1 MISWYI
7 VLGHQRITTNAL
19 SLAPFYCSLFLT
31 TNGFMHVT
39 WSNDKR
45 QQRLTYVIYS
55 PSISISM
62 CIRIHISLSILVSLC
77 ICAHIISLERKF
89 DVNVLQCDTTHH
101 RVLRNEMT
109 SKRWNEF
116 FVYLFGVTF
125 SSAVHIRCALCAAIH
140 IVYSSNL
147 RAHATKYAVPHNIYL
162 VMPHAAYCYH
172 HYLHLFMDSLWL
184 HGFEWWFWFKCKQ
197 FTYNYIPCKTHS
209 LPTHTSLSFS
219 LSLSPSHQLQICAYF
234 VHSYMCQH
242 INNTN
247 FWQFTNRQHVEDVCG
262 FFVTKLSIIIKFYK
276 RLYHLEVNG
285 RQQWA

>member
-7 VLGHQRITTNAL
+7 VLGHQRITTTAL
-19 SLAPFYCSLFLT
+19 SRSLLLT

-209 LPTHTSLSFS
+209 LPTHYISLLLA
-219 LSLSPSHQLQICAYF
+219 LSLTLSSATNMCILCSF
-234 VHSYMCQH
+234 VYVSAH
-242 INNTN
+242 
-247 FWQFTNRQHVEDVCG
+247 
-262 FFVTKLSIIIKFYK
+262 
-276 RLYHLEVNG
+276 
-285 RQQWA
+285 